1 MESQEGVLV
10 VKCSGRCAK
19 SLCSDHSLLSL
30 FPMLLPE
37 VMLLKEMNIVVIP
50 VGIGSEVDVTEQ
62 ELMPNVGDIIN
73 TSAVDDEK
81 QLRKDIMFKSSAVDL
96 SAC

>member
-1 MESQEGVLV
+1 
-10 VKCSGRCAK
+10 
-19 SLCSDHSLLSL
+19 
-30 FPMLLPE
+30 
-37 VMLLKEMNIVVIP
+37 MLLKEMNIMVIP
-50 VGIGSEVDVTEQ
+50 VGIGSEVDVTELQ

-73 TSAVDDEK
+73 TSSVDDEK

>member
-1 MESQEGVLV
+1 
-10 VKCSGRCAK
+10 
-19 SLCSDHSLLSL
+19 
-30 FPMLLPE
+30 MLLPE

-73 TSAVDDEK
+73 TSAAWPYVRHVGISK
-81 QLRKDIMFKSSAVDL
+81 Q
-96 SAC
+96 

>member
-1 MESQEGVLV
+1 MFKSSSALEGAQKVFVLT
-10 VKCSGRCAK
+10 
-19 SLCSDHSLLSL
+19 SLLSL

-37 VMLLKEMNIVVIP
+37 VMLLKEMNIMVIP
-50 VGIGSEVDVTEQ
+50 VGIGSEVDVTELR

-73 TSAVDDEK
+73 TSPVDDEK

>member
-1 MESQEGVLV
+1 
-10 VKCSGRCAK
+10 
-19 SLCSDHSLLSL
+19 
-30 FPMLLPE
+30 MLLPE
-37 VMLLKEMNIVVIP
+37 VMLLKEMNVVVIP
-50 VGIGSEVDVTEQ
+50 VGIGSEVDVTELQ
-62 ELMPNVGDIIN
+62 ELMPNVRDIIN

>member
-1 MESQEGVLV
+1 
-10 VKCSGRCAK
+10 
-19 SLCSDHSLLSL
+19 
-30 FPMLLPE
+30 MLLPE
-37 VMLLKEMNIVVIP
+37 VMLLKEMNIMVIP
-50 VGIGSEVDVTEQ
+50 VGIGSEVDVTELQ

-81 QLRKDIMFKSSAVDL
+81 RLRKDIMFKSSAVDL

>member
-1 MESQEGVLV
+1 
-10 VKCSGRCAK
+10 
-19 SLCSDHSLLSL
+19 
-30 FPMLLPE
+30 
-37 VMLLKEMNIVVIP
+37 MLLKEMNITVIP
-50 VGIGSEVDVTEQ
+50 VGIGSEVDVTELR

-73 TSAVDDEK
+73 TSPVDDEK

>member
-1 MESQEGVLV
+1 
-10 VKCSGRCAK
+10 
-19 SLCSDHSLLSL
+19 
-30 FPMLLPE
+30 
-37 VMLLKEMNIVVIP
+37 MLLKEMNIMVIP
-50 VGIGSEVDVTEQ
+50 VGIGSEVDVTELQ

-81 QLRKDIMFKSSAVDL
+81 RLRKDIMFKSSAVDL

>member
-1 MESQEGVLV
+1 
-10 VKCSGRCAK
+10 
-19 SLCSDHSLLSL
+19 
-30 FPMLLPE
+30 
-37 VMLLKEMNIVVIP
+37 MLLKEMNIMVIP
-50 VGIGSEVDVTEQ
+50 VGIGSEGDVTELQ

-73 TSAVDDEK
+73 TSAVDHEK

>member
-1 MESQEGVLV
+1 MESQEGVSV

>member
-1 MESQEGVLV
+1 
-10 VKCSGRCAK
+10 
-19 SLCSDHSLLSL
+19 
-30 FPMLLPE
+30 
-37 VMLLKEMNIVVIP
+37 
-50 VGIGSEVDVTEQ
+50 
-62 ELMPNVGDIIN
+62 MPNVGDIIN